1 MTKKKLKWS
10 IATQGASV
18 IFCTVAL
25 GWISL
30 NLFMYFSFQ
39 SWHEISA
46 GLLAV
51 AMLMMWSLFVPEMV
65 WELRHDIWRYRQCR

>member
-10 IATQGASV
+10 IATQGAIV
-18 IFCTVAL
+18 IFCTL
-25 GWISL
+25 TIGWISL

-39 SWHEISA
+39 SWNEISA
-46 GLLAV
+46 GILAV